1 MKQDGSFWN
10 FLGGGSV
17 FISHSHNDLDKVRRI
32 RNSLEERG
40 FDPLCF
46 YLQCLTDDD
55 EVEGLLKRE
64 IDAREWFAFME
75 SRHSMESAWVA
86 KEREYIQSRGGKKIL
101 YYRLQDCSPDEI
113 AGQIIDNMTVY
124 VCYSERDREYGRFVS
139 ESLSSMDFRVF
150 DRCDSEANG
159 DDVFSERYLEQ
170 TKNAIR
176 EAAEH
181 GCFLFLV
188 TDYSRQALMMRK
200 ELEYAVS
207 YNAAVAAAFLDG
219 AERKL
224 SNDLTYLLLNADCEV
239 IHGSVYEGTEQIAS
253 LVGQTLL
260 RKAGNTE

>member
-17 FISHSHNDLDKVRRI
+17 FISHSHNDLAKVRRI

-46 YLQCLTDDD
+46 YLQCLKDDD

-64 IDAREWFAFME
+64 IDAREWFAFIE
-75 SRHSMESAWVA
+75 SSNSMESAWVA
-86 KEREYIQSRGGKKIL
+86 KEREYIRNRGGKKIL
-101 YYRLQDCSPDEI
+101 YYRLQDSSPDEI
-113 AGQIIDNMTVY
+113 ADQIIDNMTVY
-124 VCYSERDREYGRFVS
+124 VCYCERDREYGRFVS
-139 ESLSSMDFRVF
+139 ESLRSMDFRVY

-159 DDVFSERYLEQ
+159 DDVFSVRYLEQ
-170 TKNAIR
+170 TKNAVR

-188 TDYSRQALMMRK
+188 TKYSKQALMMRK

-207 YNAAVAAAFLDG
+207 YNAAVAAALLG
-219 AERKL
+219 SAGWNL
-224 SNDLTYLLLNADCEV
+224 PNDLRYLLLNAESEEIMDDP
-239 IHGSVYEGTEQIAS
+239 YEGTAQIAS
-253 LVGQTLL
+253 LVGRTLL
-260 RKAGNTE
+260 RKAE